1 MNYFLVFFFFS
12 KQSLY
17 FYASNTVFGSSM
29 SVSSG
34 TIRLPGQGIQR
45 PKDAGEDAESAQLP
59 VCLGPSLAVM
69 SALLPPTPT
78 PTPRI

>member
-1 MNYFLVFFFFS
+1 
-12 KQSLY
+12 
-17 FYASNTVFGSSM
+17 M

-69 SALLPPTPT
+69 SALLPPHPHPHPQDIIAAGTMFIPQLHVEL
-78 PTPRI
+78 RLRLGAR

>member
-1 MNYFLVFFFFS
+1 
-12 KQSLY
+12 
-17 FYASNTVFGSSM
+17 M

-34 TIRLPGQGIQR
+34 TNRLPGQSIQR

-69 SALLPPTPT
+69 SALLPPHPH
-78 PTPRI
+78 PQDIIAAGKMFIPQLHVELRLRLGVR